1 MNRMSRVA
9 LAFAATTMG
18 VAPPAHAGFFED
30 VGRTINRA
38 AIDVGKTVE
47 KAAGDTGKTIEK
59 AAHDTGHTVEK
70 AVGDTGKTIEKAAH
84 DTGHA
89 LEKGA
94 HDAGHALE
102 KAAQDTGNALE
113 KAAHDTG
120 HALEGAGQFIK
131 DHPWET
137 VIAVALIT
145 GGGYLIV
152 YQGFT
157 LSLTVQGVEVVKIAC
172 AATCGTA
179 VGSGLTVAGVGTEV
193 AAYYMGG
200 PRRRDTGDS
209 NQRSYDPASPIGSDR
224 PPTAGPATSETRPG
238 TGSTHPTMKVW
249 ADARPQAESRRSPVF
264 QPFDRPRIVVGS
276 NPAQAQTGAPVTR
289 DSNAAHAVK
298 PVVVTNYGRSIM
310 FEPRMA
316 KNPSDMQRYSYAMWV
331 RDWATKTLPIDKFDP
346 DSPNNISNVELKLL
360 DAITA
365 LQSVEGSEDD
375 KAEEQRRDRKNPL
388 PSLAREQ
395 AIETNKEILWS
406 VVKGQSAKEVFTLTK
421 QLEIFRGASTA
432 VNSSSVAKWI
442 FAAGAPEAV
451 SGLSFLGLVN
461 TGTAFSV
468 LLSST
473 ATSEGIKES
482 SGALAAKLE
491 DQLRAY
497 DRKRQEK
504 FGKPLAPPVRTVEST
519 PKGPVL
525 KAAP

>member
-1 MNRMSRVA
+1 MNRISRVA
-9 LAFAATTMG
+9 FAFAATTMG
-18 VAPPAHAGFFED
+18 VLPPAHADFFKD
-30 VGRTINRA
+30 LNRA
-38 AIDVGKTVE
+38 VINVGKTVE
-47 KAAGDTGKTIEK
+47 KAVGDTGKTIEK

-70 AVGDTGKTIEKAAH
+70 AAGDTGKTIEKAAH

-94 HDAGHALE
+94 HDTGHALE
-102 KAAQDTGNALE
+102 KATQDTGNALE

-120 HALEGAGQFIK
+120 HALEDAGQFIK

-137 VIAVALIT
+137 VVAVALIA
-145 GGGYLIV
+145 GGGYLVV
-152 YQGFT
+152 YEGFT
-157 LSLTVQGVEVVKIAC
+157 LSVTAQGVEVVKIAC
-172 AATCGTA
+172 AATCGA
-179 VGSGLTVAGVGTEV
+179 VAGTGLTVAGVGTEM

-200 PRRRDTGDS
+200 TRRRGAGDS
-209 NQRSYDPASPIGSDR
+209 NQKSDDPSSPIGSDR
-224 PPTAGPATSETRPG
+224 PSNAGPATSETGPVMG
-238 TGSTHPTMKVW
+238 TDRSTTQLW
-249 ADARPQAESRRSPVF
+249 AYARPQAGSGTSQVF
-264 QPFDRPRIVVGS
+264 GPFDRPRIIVGS
-276 NPAQAQTGAPVTR
+276 NPAKAEAGAPAAR
-289 DSNAAHAVK
+289 DGNASQAIK

-331 RDWATKTLPIDKFDP
+331 RNWAMKTLPIDKFDP
-346 DSPNNISNVELKLL
+346 NSPNNISNVELKLL

-365 LQSVEGSEDD
+365 LQSVEGAEDD
-375 KAEEQRRDRKNPL
+375 KAEEQRRDRMNPL
-388 PSLAREQ
+388 PSLALEQ

-406 VVKGQSAKEVFTLTK
+406 VVKGQSTKEVFTIAK

-432 VNSSSVAKWI
+432 VNSSNVAKWI
-442 FAAGAPEAV
+442 FTAGAPEMAG
-451 SGLSFLGLVN
+451 GLSSLGLIS
-461 TGTAFSV
+461 TGTAFGV

-482 SGALAAKLE
+482 SGALAVELR

-504 FGKPLAPPVRTVEST
+504 FGKALTPPVRTVESV
-519 PKGPVL
+519 PQGPVL